1 MTKRNKGINLS
12 APAAPAPQDS
22 KAAVTGA
29 NDGAEEQN
37 EETGGDEQ
45 QDEQHDGD
53 EQQGGGEQNDGQDK
67 DETVTTDSAK
77 TSSDP
82 TEPAV
87 LVEPERG
94 GPARLRST
102 QFQMYHPYLRVYF
115 HQDGGPDGKGTLIP
129 FVDSWTKCQI
139 DAGLLEEV
147 QEDSNESVE

>member
-22 KAAVTGA
+22 KAAATGA
-29 NDGAEEQN
+29 NDGSEEQN

-45 QDEQHDGD
+45 QNEQHDGD
-53 EQQGGGEQNDGQDK
+53 EQDNGQDNGQDK
-67 DETVTTDSAK
+67 DETVMTDSAK

-147 QEDSNESVE
+147 PEESKE